1 MWQRMADTNSCEKR
15 RIGMGADA
23 ATMSSMKKL
32 TGILMGAVTACAL
45 GAAASAQSPGATGS
59 LEFSAFVSPTEAK
72 PEPVRNFTFYLLT
85 KSYEDIRKE
94 VETKNGAPD
103 REKFIGELKLSPEL
117 REWLKA
123 HEVMDLTMP
132 GLDKLLTA
140 DDVLHVPEFLL
151 AYQRSNSGGV
161 TNRIPKPKYRDADKT
176 EHPEKYEKEHQEYL
190 NSLKKFIQAN
200 PMTMAGMEL
209 ELDGINPARKW
220 AEIQNN
226 FKKRV
231 RQQAPM
237 QAQTK
242 YLAAKV
248 DTDLEGRASL
258 PRLPAG
264 NYWLSTL
271 DLQAGAGDSR
281 LRWDVPVTIDAGKTT
296 RIELTNLNATEADKA
311 P

>member
-1 MWQRMADTNSCEKR
+1 
-15 RIGMGADA
+15 
-23 ATMSSMKKL
+23 
-32 TGILMGAVTACAL
+32 MGAVAACAFG
-45 GAAASAQSPGATGS
+45 GATSAQSQGTTGT
-59 LEFSAFVSPTEAK
+59 LEFSAFVSPTAAK
-72 PEPVRNFTFYLLT
+72 PEPVRDFTFYVLT
-85 KSYEDIRKE
+85 KSYEEIKKE

-103 REKFIGELKLSPEL
+103 REKYIESLKLSPEL

-123 HEVMDLTMP
+123 HDVMDLTMP

-140 DDVLHVPEFLL
+140 DDILHVPEFLL

-161 TNRIPKPKYRDADKT
+161 TNRIPKPKYKDADKT

-190 NSLKKFIQAN
+190 VSLKKFVQAN

-209 ELDGINPARKW
+209 ELDGINPAKKW
-220 AEIQNN
+220 AEIQNS
-226 FKKRV
+226 FKKRI

-242 YLAAKV
+242 YLVAKV
-248 DTDLEGRASL
+248 DTNLEGTANIF
-258 PRLPAG
+258 RLAAG
-264 NYWLSTL
+264 SYWLSTL

-281 LRWDVPVTIDAGKTT
+281 LRWDVPITIEMGKTT
-296 RIELTNLNATEADKA
+296 RIELTNLNATDADKA

>member
-1 MWQRMADTNSCEKR
+1 MKF
-15 RIGMGADA
+15 MG
-23 ATMSSMKKL
+23 KL
-32 TGILMGAVTACAL
+32 NGVLIVSVAACAFA
-45 GAAASAQSPGATGS
+45 GTAGGQSPAGNGS
-59 LEFSAFVSPTEAK
+59 LEFSAFVSPTAAK
-72 PEPVRNFTFYLLT
+72 PEPVRDFTFYVLT
-85 KSYEDIRKE
+85 KSYEDIKKE
-94 VETKNGAPD
+94 VEIKNGAPD
-103 REKFIGELKLSPEL
+103 REKFIEGLKLSPEL

-123 HEVMDLTMP
+123 HDVMDVTMP

-140 DDVLHVPEFLL
+140 DDILRVPEFLL

-161 TNRIPKPKYRDADKT
+161 TNGIPKPKYRDADKT
-176 EHPEKYEKEHQEYL
+176 EHPEKYQKEHQEYL
-190 NSLKKFIQAN
+190 NALKKFIQAN

-209 ELDGINPARKW
+209 ELDGINPAKKW
-220 AEIQNN
+220 AEAQNN

-248 DTDLEGRASL
+248 DTNLEGWASL
-258 PRLPAG
+258 SRLPAG
-264 NYWLSTL
+264 NYWLGTL

-281 LRWDVPVTIDAGKTT
+281 MRWDVPITIEAGKTT
-296 RIELTNLNATEADKA
+296 RIELTNLNATDADRT

>member
-1 MWQRMADTNSCEKR
+1 MADTNFRKKR
-15 RIGMGADA
+15 QTRTGVDA
-23 ATMSSMKKL
+23 ATMRFMGKL
-32 TGILMGAVTACAL
+32 SGFLIAAAAACAFSSSSYAQ
-45 GAAASAQSPGATGS
+45 GSAGTGS
-59 LEFSAFVSPTEAK
+59 LEFSAFVSPTAAK
-72 PEPVRNFTFYLLT
+72 PEPVRDFTFYVLT
-85 KSYEDIRKE
+85 KSYEDIKKE
-94 VETKNGAPD
+94 VEAKNGAPD
-103 REKFIGELKLSPEL
+103 KEKFIEGLKLSPEL

-140 DDVLHVPEFLL
+140 DDILHVPEFLL
-151 AYQRSNSGGV
+151 AYQKSNSGGV

-190 NSLKKFIQAN
+190 TALKKFIQAN
-200 PMTMAGMEL
+200 PMTVAGIEL
-209 ELDGINPARKW
+209 ELDGINPAKKW
-220 AEIQNN
+220 AEIQNG

-248 DTDLEGRASL
+248 DTNLEGWASL
-258 PRLPAG
+258 SRLPAG
-264 NYWLSTL
+264 NYWLGTL

-281 LRWDVPVTIDAGKTT
+281 LRWDVPITIETGKTT
-296 RIELTNLNATEADKA
+296 RIELTNLNATDSDKT

>member
-1 MWQRMADTNSCEKR
+1 MADTNSYNKR
-15 RIGMGADA
+15 EARTGVDA
-23 ATMSSMKKL
+23 ATMRLMRTL
-32 TGILMGAVTACAL
+32 IGILIAVVAVCAFE
-45 GAAASAQSPGATGS
+45 AAVIAQSPAGTGS
-59 LEFSAFVSPTEAK
+59 LEFSAFVSPTAAK
-72 PEPVRNFTFYLLT
+72 PEPVRDFTFYLLT
-85 KSYEDIRKE
+85 KSFEDIKKE

-103 REKFIGELKLSPEL
+103 REKFIEGLKLSPEL

-123 HEVMDLTMP
+123 HDVMDLTMP

-140 DDVLHVPEFLL
+140 DDILRVPEFLL

-190 NSLKKFIQAN
+190 TALKKFIQAN

-209 ELDGINPARKW
+209 ELDGINPAKKW
-220 AEIQNN
+220 AEAQNN

-248 DTDLEGRASL
+248 DTNLEGWASL
-258 PRLPAG
+258 SRLPAG
-264 NYWLSTL
+264 NYWLTTL

-281 LRWDVPVTIDAGKTT
+281 LRWDVPITIEADRKT
-296 RIELTNLNATEADKA
+296 RIELTNLNATDADKA

>member
-1 MWQRMADTNSCEKR
+1 MRKLKGIM
-15 RIGMGADA
+15 I
-23 ATMSSMKKL
+23 AT
-32 TGILMGAVTACAL
+32 VVACAL
-45 GAAASAQSPGATGS
+45 GTSLRAQGSAGAGS
-59 LEFSAFVSPTEAK
+59 LEFSAFVSPTAAK
-72 PEPVRNFTFYLLT
+72 PEPVRDFTFYVLT
-85 KSYEDIRKE
+85 KSYEDIKKE

-103 REKFIGELKLSPEL
+103 REKFVEGLKVSPEL

-123 HEVMDLTMP
+123 HDIMDLTMP

-140 DDVLHVPEFLL
+140 DEILRVPEFLL
-151 AYQRSNSGGV
+151 AYQKSNSGGV

-190 NSLKKFIQAN
+190 TTLKKFIQAN
-200 PMTMAGMEL
+200 PMTVAGIEL
-209 ELDGINPARKW
+209 ELDAINPARKW
-220 AEIQNN
+220 AGIQNG

-248 DTDLEGRASL
+248 DTNLEGWASL
-258 PRLPAG
+258 SRLPAG
-264 NYWLSTL
+264 KYWLGTL

-281 LRWDVPVTIDAGKTT
+281 LRWDVPITIETGKTT
-296 RIELTNLNATEADKA
+296 RLELTNLNATDADKA